1 MSEKRLC
8 KIYKQARATK
18 ARGPEE
24 SCQAIAPFADT
35 RQCVSFAGKNSHVS
49 LKYLYTHFRITLKN
63 NDLTLRTHT

>member
-35 RQCVSFAGKNSHVS
+35 RQCVSFAGGKFTCKS
-49 LKYLYTHFRITLKN
+49 KIFIYTF
-63 NDLTLRTHT
+63 